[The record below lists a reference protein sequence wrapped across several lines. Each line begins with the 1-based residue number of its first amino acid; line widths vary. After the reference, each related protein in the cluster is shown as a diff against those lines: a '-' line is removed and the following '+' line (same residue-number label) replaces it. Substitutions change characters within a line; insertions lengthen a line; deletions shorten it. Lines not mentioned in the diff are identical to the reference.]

1 VSSATSAPSA
11 HAGPLLSVEDL
22 VTCFATPRGEVTALD
37 RVSFTLDAGRA
48 LGLVGE
54 SGSGKSVTALSIARL
69 LHEPPARIASGRV
82 LFESRDLLS
91 LNEKQLCELR
101 GDRLSMIFQE
111 PMTSLNPVVR
121 VGDQVG
127 EPLVL
132 HRGLSRKDARAR
144 AVELF
149 RKVGIAD
156 PELRVLAYPHEL
168 SGGMRQRVMIAMAI
182 ACEPRLLIADEPTT
196 ALDVTIQ
203 AQILALLSELRRE
216 LGSALLLITH
226 DLGVVAETCDEVA
239 VLYAGQVIERAPV
252 KALFA
257 APRHPY
263 TVGLLRSIP
272 PFDASD
278 EAAHARLTEIPGMV
292 PRLDELPSGCRFAA
306 RCERAQARC
315 RAEAPALAPSPLDVD
330 PARLVRCF
338 FPVDGGG

>member
-1 VSSATSAPSA
+1 MA
-11 HAGPLLSVEDL
+11 PLLSVEDL

-37 RVSFTLDAGRA
+37 RVSFSLQAGRA

-69 LHEPPARIASGRV
+69 LRDPPARIAGGRV
-82 LFESRDLLS
+82 LFEARDLLTLS
-91 LNEKQLCELR
+91 EDQMCELR

-111 PMTSLNPVVR
+111 PMTALNPVVR

-132 HRGLSRKDARAR
+132 HRGLSRKEARGQ

-156 PELRVLAYPHEL
+156 PERRVLAYPHEL

-182 ACEPRLLIADEPTT
+182 ACGPRLLIADEPTT

-226 DLGVVAETCDEVA
+226 DLGVVAETCDDVV
-239 VLYAGQVIERAPV
+239 VLYAGQVVERAPV

-263 TVGLLRSIP
+263 TAGLLRSIP
-272 PFDASD
+272 PFDPSRTDDAPV
-278 EAAHARLTEIPGMV
+278 ARLTEIPGIV
-292 PRLDELPSGCRFAA
+292 PRLHELPTGCRFAA
-306 RCERAQARC
+306 RCERAQDRC
-315 RAEAPALAPSPLDVD
+315 RAELPPIAASPIAGDD
-330 PARLVRCF
+330 GDRLVRCF
-338 FPVDGGG
+338 FPIEGAA